1 MDLKIATERILVIKD
16 QFTSVEAEVKAQAKR
31 IDAFGT
37 LNKFTGL
44 FSRPI
49 ENDFEI
55 VYREHRYQPFWY
67 IASKAKYVYDRN
79 SHYQYDIKGEEVK
92 VVTVEGKD
100 YEVANGHLH
109 IPVLEHCKQDL
120 QQEILIDGVSGAKDR
135 ALKDYTLKTVEVVE
149 SDKLNQTV
157 GREAVLVPPQARVSG
172 IIREMLAQMI
182 QGIQADKIF
191 EENIE
196 ITCIDLYYRP
206 IYAFQFLWKS
216 KNKKAIL
223 EVDGV
228 TGLTST
234 GSRTFSEY
242 LGKALDRDFLF
253 DIGADAAGM
262 FIPGGS
268 IAVKAA
274 KKMMDGKKK

>member
-1 MDLKIATERILVIKD
+1 MDLKIATERILIIKD
-16 QFTSVEAEVKAQAKR
+16 QFTPAEAEEKAQAKKM
-31 IDAFGT
+31 DAFGT

-44 FSRPI
+44 FSRPV

-55 VYREHRYQPFWY
+55 IYKEHRYQPFWH

-92 VVTVEGKD
+92 TVTVEGKD
-100 YEVANGHLH
+100 FEVANGHLH

-120 QQEILIDGVSGAKDR
+120 LEEVLIDGVSGAKQKS
-135 ALKDYTLKTVEVVE
+135 LKDYTLKDAAVVDSE
-149 SDKLNQTV
+149 KLSETA
-157 GREAVLVPPQARVSG
+157 GKEAVVVPPQARVSG

-206 IYAFQFLWKS
+206 VYSFQFLWKS

-228 TGLTST
+228 TGETSAGT
-234 GSRTFSEY
+234 RTFSEY

-274 KKMMDGKKK
+274 KKIIDNKRK